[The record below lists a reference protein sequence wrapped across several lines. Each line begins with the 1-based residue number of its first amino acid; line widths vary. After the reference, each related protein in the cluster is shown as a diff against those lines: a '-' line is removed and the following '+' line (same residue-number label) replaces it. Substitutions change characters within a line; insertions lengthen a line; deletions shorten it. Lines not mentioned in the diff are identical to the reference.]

1 MSIQGCTD
9 LISIV
14 CHTLKDSSLQGLDTG
29 QIFELT
35 TNFPPVD
42 VAESFG
48 QKPKARK
55 KEDETA
61 DQLSAINQMFFL
73 LQKKKKAVRCWP

>member
-35 TNFPPVD
+35 TNSPPMTLLNLLD
-42 VAESFG
+42 G
-48 QKPKARK
+48 NQKFEQTKVWWERK
-55 KEDETA
+55 HQISCQQSIK
-61 DQLSAINQMFFL
+61 
-73 LQKKKKAVRCWP
+73 